1 VGSDAAG
8 RFLMLSP
15 PSTSRSGLEPF
26 GWKTEEA
33 IKVIHFGFVY
43 KLLGAPPR
51 GGGAAR
57 EIRSARGVGNNFS
70 ERY

>member
-1 VGSDAAG
+1 
-8 RFLMLSP
+8 
-15 PSTSRSGLEPF
+15 LEPF